1 MRIIISESKLEK
13 IKQTI
18 SKKVMEDGIY
28 NTARM
33 MGMDTIGFMDRFGF
47 QLEDKRITD
56 LIDFYMEHRFNK
68 IYNFEE
74 KPELCD
80 HYGTYNT
87 FLNVVIEA
95 VNDFTYNNFNFTSHY
110 NIDEEDM
117 EFENIFYQ
125 MEYYLVK
132 NYGEL
137 ITNTFIK
144 NCGE

>member
-1 MRIIISESKLEK
+1 
-13 IKQTI
+13 
-18 SKKVMEDGIY
+18 
-28 NTARM
+28 
-33 MGMDTIGFMDRFGF
+33 
-47 QLEDKRITD
+47 
-56 LIDFYMEHRFNK
+56 MEHRFNK

-87 FLNVVIEA
+87 FLIVVTEA
-95 VNDFTYNNFNFTSHY
+95 INEFCYNNFNFTSHY

>member
-1 MRIIISESKLEK
+1 MKIIITEDKFEKL
-13 IKQTI
+13 KQSI
-18 SKKVMEDGIY
+18 SKMVKVDGIY
-28 NTARM
+28 DTARI

-56 LIDFYMEHRFNK
+56 LIDFYMEHRFNQ

-95 VNDFTYNNFNFTSHY
+95 VNDFTYNNFNFTTHY

-125 MEYYLVK
+125 MEYYLTK
-132 NYGEL
+132 NYGER
-137 ITNTFIK
+137 IK
-144 NCGE
+144 NKFIENCG